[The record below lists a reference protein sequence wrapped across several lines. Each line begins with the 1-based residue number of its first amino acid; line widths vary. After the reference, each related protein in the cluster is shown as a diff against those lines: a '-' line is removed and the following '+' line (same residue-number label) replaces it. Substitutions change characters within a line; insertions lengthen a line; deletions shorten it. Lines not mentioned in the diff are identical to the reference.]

1 MSMRTILCAG
11 VFAAALIA
19 ATPASAQAGPP
30 PPDSSGDELA
40 GGWSSDGAAAQEDE
54 ASPPVRRAR
63 RGRRGAREAAPA
75 RPRIEIAPYVE
86 VNAGASAELSGEND
100 DVLTYT
106 SVAAGV
112 DGRVQTRRVTA
123 QASYRYERNIAIDG
137 NVAEND
143 VHSGVAMVHAEAAPG
158 VSLDA
163 GAMAA
168 RSGGSGRGLNVPVRE
183 PSAQVFSAY
192 AGPTINAQ
200 VGPLS
205 VGAAYRLGY
214 VRVDGADDLAGD
226 FDNDFDSVVHNAT
239 ASVGMGPGPL
249 PFGWTVGGG
258 HVRESSGDDFANRFQ
273 ATYVRG
279 DVVFPVSPTLAL
291 TAGVGYETISSSQ
304 RDVLRDENGAPI
316 MIGGRFVPDPNSPR
330 LRGFDTDGVIYD
342 GGIIWRPN
350 PRTEL
355 QARAGRRYGGT
366 TVTGSLRHQLPRGF
380 GLSASVYDSVGNAAT
395 TIVSNLNA
403 LPIDFQV
410 NRNPL
415 TGAFDG
421 CVFGQDPGT
430 GICFDQ
436 AFQTLSSASFRTRG
450 ANLLLSGSRGPWNFG
465 LGAGYATRRYTALI
479 SGDITSIDP
488 VHDDSFVLN
497 AGVSRRLGRFSS
509 MSIDA
514 IASWYDN
521 DRPFADTIF
530 STGLTGGYYRSFFIP
545 GLQFH
550 AGLGIYHTNAGLIDS
565 TVLNGLIGLRYTF

>member
-1 MSMRTILCAG
+1 MSMRTILRAG

-19 ATPASAQAGPP
+19 AVPAAAEPGPLPPAEAADDELSGGWSADPASAQEAEAAPP
-30 PPDSSGDELA
+30 A
-40 GGWSSDGAAAQEDE
+40 
-54 ASPPVRRAR
+54 RRAR
-63 RGRRGAREAAPA
+63 RGARERV
-75 RPRIEIAPYVE
+75 RPRIDVAPYVE
-86 VNAGASAELSGEND
+86 VNAGVSTELSGGDD

-112 DGRVQTRRVTA
+112 DGRIQTQRVTA
-123 QASYRYERNIAIDG
+123 QASYRYERRIAIDG
-137 NVAEND
+137 EVAEDD

-163 GAMAA
+163 GALAT
-168 RSGGSGRGLNVPVRE
+168 RTGGAGRALTLSDRE
-183 PSAQVFSAY
+183 PSAQLFSAY
-192 AGPTINAQ
+192 AGPTVNTR

-226 FDNDFDSVVHNAT
+226 FDEDFESVLHNAT
-239 ASVGMGPGPL
+239 ASVGMRPGPL

-258 HVRESSGDDFANRFQ
+258 HVRESSGGDFENRFQ

-279 DVVFPVSPTLAL
+279 DVVFPVGPTLAL
-291 TAGVGYETISSSQ
+291 TAGIGYETVSSSQ
-304 RDVLRDENGAPI
+304 RDVLRDSSGAPI

-330 LRGFDTDGVIYD
+330 LRGFDSDGVIYD
-342 GGIIWRPN
+342 AGIIWRPT

-380 GLSASVYDSVGNAAT
+380 GLSANVYDTVGSAAT
-395 TIVSNLNA
+395 TIVTNLNA
-403 LPIDFQV
+403 LPTDFQV

-421 CVFGQDPGT
+421 CVFGRDPGT

-436 AFQTLSSASFRTRG
+436 AIQTLSSASFRARG
-450 ANLLLSGSRGPWNFG
+450 ANLLLSGSRGPWGFG
-465 LGAGYATRRYTALI
+465 LGAGYATRRYTQLI
-479 SGDITSIDP
+479 SGDIASIDP
-488 VHDDSFVLN
+488 VNDDSFVLN

-514 IASWYDN
+514 VASWYDN
-521 DRPFADTIF
+521 DRPFSDSVF
-530 STGLTGGYYRSFFIP
+530 SSGVTAGYYRSFFIP

-550 AGLGIYHTNAGLIDS
+550 AGLGIYHTDAGLIDS